1 LEPDDR
7 FYHEILGTKSEQQ
20 LNLALTFAATTDIS
34 ISVFSTIIYLFL
46 TYHK

>member
-20 LNLALTFAATTDIS
+20 LNLALIFAATTDIG
-34 ISVFSTIIYLFL
+34 INVFSTIFFIKF
-46 TYHK
+46 